1 MKLKQKMK
9 ILEFGVRYFNNFF
22 KKYFVVSKKYS
33 TFASSDIS
41 LVFGDVIL
49 LSVKF
54 LDCFETM

>member
-33 TFASSDIS
+33 TFASSNELFVRRS
-41 LVFGDVIL
+41 IL
-49 LSVKF
+49 LCVKF
-54 LDCFETM
+54 

>member
-1 MKLKQKMK
+1 MK

-33 TFASSDIS
+33 TFASLDMS
-41 LVFGDVIL
+41 LVSGDVIL